1 LVLIPDQ
8 RADKQRK
15 NSVFIDIA
23 QPSWLRFSF
32 YPLPKNLARYFLLLP
47 YNLTLKKRR
56 PKMVSVAMLV
66 MVAMS
71 LLIKMMESIFSEEQ
85 EVAPDNEFSTSEEIL

>member
-1 LVLIPDQ
+1 
-8 RADKQRK
+8 
-15 NSVFIDIA
+15 
-23 QPSWLRFSF
+23 
-32 YPLPKNLARYFLLLP
+32 
-47 YNLTLKKRR
+47 
-56 PKMVSVAMLV
+56 MVSVAMLV